1 MISFNIKM
9 IGLERK
15 WTVVRT
21 DFNNWKPLTIREVS
35 KIFSGISIYWGIA
48 GGWALDMHLGRTTR
62 EHSDIDIVI
71 FRKDQQVLYQ
81 LLKNE
86 WTLYKAK
93 DGKVSLWQDQEH
105 LDVINDVWVSR
116 GFHSPWAF
124 QIMLMDCEQG
134 NWIYRREKTI
144 KVSKEELF
152 STDENQV
159 PYLKPAIQL
168 LYKGGSSRIR
178 EKDFSDFQSV
188 LSSLSLKEKEWLKE
202 ALKRQFPLG
211 HSWMKSLED

>member
-1 MISFNIKM
+1 M
-9 IGLERK
+9 
-15 WTVVRT
+15 VVRI
-21 DFNNWKPLTIREVS
+21 DFSNWKPLTIREVNN
-35 KIFSGISIYWGIA
+35 IFSRISIYWGVA
-48 GGWALDMHLGRTTR
+48 GGCALDMHLGRKTR
-62 EHSDIDIVI
+62 EHSDTDIVI
-71 FRKDQQVLYQ
+71 FREDQQMVYQ

-93 DGKVSLWQDQEH
+93 DGKLSLWLEGEY
-105 LDVINDVWVSR
+105 LDAVSDIWISR
-116 GFHSPWAF
+116 DNQSPWAF

-152 STDENQV
+152 STEENNV

-168 LYKGGSSRIR
+168 LYKGGSSQIR

-188 LSSLSLKEKEWLKE
+188 LPSLSLKEKEWLKE

>member
-1 MISFNIKM
+1 
-9 IGLERK
+9 
-15 WTVVRT
+15 
-21 DFNNWKPLTIREVS
+21 
-35 KIFSGISIYWGIA
+35 
-48 GGWALDMHLGRTTR
+48 MHLGRKTR
-62 EHSDIDIVI
+62 EHSDTDIVI
-71 FRKDQQVLYQ
+71 FREDQQMVYQ

-93 DGKVSLWQDQEH
+93 DGKLSLWLEGEY
-105 LDVINDVWVSR
+105 LDAVSDIWISR
-116 GFHSPWAF
+116 DNQSPWAF
-124 QIMLMDCEQG
+124 EIMLMDCEQG

-152 STDENQV
+152 STEENNV

-168 LYKGGSSRIR
+168 LYKGGSSQIR

-188 LSSLSLKEKEWLKE
+188 LPSLSLKEKEWLKE